1 MFVSISQVIGCEDR
15 LRNDLDCVGWGVK
28 LYSNSNSNASGWM
41 HKINAVGIDCSLESA
56 LLCGHAELVV
66 APPFL
71 SLFVDVGLHLR
82 ERVTADGHG
91 RAEDVSQVSLVGAVS
106 TLLPL
111 ARRI

>member
-1 MFVSISQVIGCEDR
+1 MNMVSER
-15 LRNDLDCVGWGVK
+15 LYPGMQTDARTYVRTYARTVRRTTEK
-28 LYSNSNSNASGWM
+28 HSASGWM